1 MSCQCRCCRE
11 EIIKCWFVVVV
22 LLCGVCLCR
31 RLAIVV
37 FLIIML
43 PFYPISFPSLSY
55 VQLHNSKIKSGS
67 ACELLLHDCSESTV
81 RTAII
86 EERAYNLFRLLD
98 VRFNG
103 DGGETGE
110 GIS

>member
-11 EIIKCWFVVVV
+11 EIIKCCLVVVAV

-55 VQLHNSKIKSGS
+55 VQLRNSKIKGGS
-67 ACELLLHDCSESTV
+67 ARELLLHDCSE
-81 RTAII
+81 
-86 EERAYNLFRLLD
+86 
-98 VRFNG
+98 
-103 DGGETGE
+103 
-110 GIS
+110 